1 VKGRNVAVVPEAE
14 MVDALVDWAE
24 FIVAHGVDAAI
35 ARADTALAEREAE
48 RDRRRN
54 LGERGDDAND
64 AATRIELIQKKVG
77 S

>member
-1 VKGRNVAVVPEAE
+1 
-14 MVDALVDWAE
+14 MVDALVEWAE

-35 ARADTALAEREAE
+35 ARADTTLAEREAE

-64 AATRIELIQKKVG
+64 AAQKIELIQKKVG
-77 S
+77 G

>member
-1 VKGRNVAVVPEAE
+1 VAVVPEAD
-14 MVDALVDWAE
+14 MVEALVEWAE
-24 FIVAHGVDAAI
+24 YIVAHGVDAAI
-35 ARADTALAEREAE
+35 ARADTTVAEREAE

-64 AATRIELIQKKVG
+64 AGARIDLIHRRVE